1 MKSVSKLLDEYK
13 GGYKGCQGLYK
24 GLTMNYRRGKVPRH
38 WGVFVVKRCD
48 WTLLLLVASAVIFV
62 SVVPKVDDPETAFNE
77 IDTPINQTIPVAPWV
92 KFAPP
97 TRVPIILPRSFG
109 PNKRRDSHAVESIS
123 LPTHWHSSPLRELLC
138 TLLI

>member
-1 MKSVSKLLDEYK
+1 
-13 GGYKGCQGLYK
+13 
-24 GLTMNYRRGKVPRH
+24 MNYRRGKVPRH

-48 WTLLLLVASAVIFV
+48 WTFLLFLATAVIFI

-77 IDTPINQTIPVAPWV
+77 IDTPVNQTIPVAPWV

-97 TRVPIILPRSFG
+97 TGVPIILPRSFG
-109 PNKRRDSHAVESIS
+109 RTCDGVRMSVESIS